1 MTTYYHAQEN
11 KYVTVGEPFTVGG
24 TQHGSNW
31 MESSSPEAIA
41 ALGFVPLV
49 TVETVPEDYRWYN
62 RSEQRV
68 GAECIVTW
76 TRFPDEQI
84 AEMERAQKLSE
95 IDRLEREAMVP
106 RVVREFMLAEAER
119 RAIEAGHTIDELR
132 AGHFGYRKTKELD
145 EQIAALRGSL

>member
-1 MTTYYHAQEN
+1 MFYHPASNQHIREGN
-11 KYVTVGEPFTVGG
+11 PFTIDGVQYPSNWLNLSTPEQKTALGLVEVTTVGTR
-24 TQHGSNW
+24 
-31 MESSSPEAIA
+31 
-41 ALGFVPLV
+41 
-49 TVETVPEDYRWYN
+49 EDDRYFYV
-62 RSEQRV
+62 SEELV
-68 GAECIVTW
+68 GAERRIINT
-76 TRFPDEQI
+76 PKSAEQI

-119 RAIEAGHTIDELR
+119 RAIEAGHTIEELR